1 MRVRQDK
8 INVILVMTCTNCGQH
23 YCDNYGC
30 RGHKDLRPHRIFFP
44 IKAESMRMNC

>member
-30 RGHKDLRPHRIFFP
+30 RGHKDKL
-44 IKAESMRMNC
+44 ETT